1 MEKQNNLL
9 QHEKISID
17 EYQPIPSLLEC
28 LYENDGVP
36 TSLSVE
42 QVVELEKATRGQG
55 DNPEWSRQR
64 KGRCT
69 ASNCKAVC
77 TRMATI
83 RKKPDTNP
91 KALVDRII
99 GVKQAPSGIPALEY
113 GRQMEHIAVQK
124 YKEIHGKTHTLRI
137 SECGLFVDAQ
147 MPYIGASPDRL
158 VSCSC
163 CGDGVLEVKCPSS
176 CRDGERTV
184 QEMPYLPLK
193 AGHTT
198 RVSLDKNH
206 QYYYQ
211 VQAQMAVTGR
221 LWTDFFVYS
230 DNSYHWERIK
240 FDDGFWAVIKETMSL
255 FWLNHVHPAIMLTLT
270 PAESRPPSAGA
281 LSLHAATSPPA
292 LSATTNPKKLLRE
305 SEVNLIRF
313 SS

>member
-1 MEKQNNLL
+1 MMKEQDGFLDHEEILL
-9 QHEKISID
+9 D
-17 EYQPIPSLLEC
+17 EPQPILSLLEY
-28 LYENDGVP
+28 LFEYDGVP
-36 TSLSVE
+36 TSFTEE
-42 QVVELEKATRGQG
+42 QITELEKATRGQG

-69 ASNCKAVC
+69 ASNSKAVC
-77 TRMATI
+77 TRMDTI
-83 RKKPDTNP
+83 GKRPDTNP

-99 GVKQAPSGIPALEY
+99 GVKQVPSGIPALEY

-124 YKEIHGKTHTLRI
+124 YKEIHGKTHTLII

-193 AGHTT
+193 AGHIT
-198 RVSLDKNH
+198 RVNLDKKH

-240 FDDGFWAVIKETMSL
+240 FDDGFWAVIKEKMSF
-255 FWLNHVHPAIMLTLT
+255 FWLNHVHPAIMVT
-270 PAESRPPSAGA
+270 PVLPASAAPS
-281 LSLHAATSPPA
+281 
-292 LSATTNPKKLLRE
+292 
-305 SEVNLIRF
+305 
-313 SS
+313 